1 MKPFGE
7 DVHMHWEGPRPSC
20 CQWSCARACSSSRD
34 LAPVVLVS
42 LLGLAGKFMIDTW
55 RQSTAIMSIHGYIAL
70 CLGVFFSLLI
80 GCGLMGMLFY
90 SSRRG
95 YDEQAEFIVPS
106 DDK

>member
-1 MKPFGE
+1 M
-7 DVHMHWEGPRPSC
+7 R
-20 CQWSCARACSSSRD
+20 AR
-34 LAPVVLVS
+34 LAVVLLLVVLVG
-42 LLGLAGKFMIDTW
+42 LLGLAGMFMIDTW

-106 DDK
+106 DDN